1 METRKKHH
9 RVKDNCS
16 LLSKKKNQNQNTNPK
31 PSPSAVESKDRKLL
45 APAVLPSLLM
55 PAEDF
60 NSEKCWVQLNPIT
73 SKQALG
79 KYQGALELSKL

>member
-9 RVKDNCS
+9 QVKDNCS
-16 LLSKKKNQNQNTNPK
+16 FLSKKNQNQNTNPK

-45 APAVLPSLLM
+45 APAVLLSLLM

>member
-9 RVKDNCS
+9 QVKDNCS
-16 LLSKKKNQNQNTNPK
+16 LLSKKNQNQNTNPK

-60 NSEKCWVQLNPIT
+60 NSEKSWVQLNPIT

>member
-9 RVKDNCS
+9 QVKDHCS
-16 LLSKKKNQNQNTNPK
+16 LLSKKKKTKTKTQTP
-31 PSPSAVESKDRKLL
+31 AVESKDRKLL